1 MVMKLTIEKDNF
13 FPSKPWYIRVNDIR
27 QDGKKIS
34 YRHGGFKTKKAAT
47 QLIEDT
53 VGLKYLV

>member
-1 MVMKLTIEKDNF
+1 MKLTIEKDNF
-13 FPSKPWYIRVNDIR
+13 FPSKPWYIRVNDVR

-34 YRHGGFKTKKAAT
+34 YRHGGFKTKKSAK

>member
-1 MVMKLTIEKDNF
+1 MKLTIEKDNF
-13 FPSKPWYIRVNDIR
+13 FPSRSWYIRVNDVR

-47 QLIEDT
+47 QLIEAT